1 MKKGK
6 YLITGC
12 AGFIGSNLVKQL
24 RKKYNLI
31 LVDDL
36 SEGSKSNLPKSSRNK
51 IIKKKIQNIKNFKIN
66 NLKGII
72 HLAAQSSVPL
82 SVSEFFKSSTN
93 NIVSSLKVFEIAKK
107 NKVPIV
113 YASSS
118 AIYGNL
124 PIGDDVKNKFSI
136 SSPYAQD
143 KLSLEYYAQ
152 MFFDVFNISSIGLRF
167 FNVYGPKQKADSP
180 YSAVIPIFINRMK
193 KNLPVIINGG
203 FQTRDFI
210 FIDDVIKIIEIS
222 MGKAQSKKINNIFN
236 VGTGRSINI
245 NYLFKLI
252 KKHIPNKSKVIKKSL
267 DKFDPKIS
275 SGSFVK
281 LKKIIKNKKFNF
293 TKLED
298 GIIKTIS
305 SLK

>member
-1 MKKGK
+1 
-6 YLITGC
+6 
-12 AGFIGSNLVKQL
+12 
-24 RKKYNLI
+24 
-31 LVDDL
+31 
-36 SEGSKSNLPKSSRNK
+36 
-51 IIKKKIQNIKNFKIN
+51 
-66 NLKGII
+66 
-72 HLAAQSSVPL
+72 
-82 SVSEFFKSSTN
+82 
-93 NIVSSLKVFEIAKK
+93 
-107 NKVPIV
+107 
-113 YASSS
+113 
-118 AIYGNL
+118 
-124 PIGDDVKNKFSI
+124 
-136 SSPYAQD
+136 
-143 KLSLEYYAQ
+143 
-152 MFFDVFNISSIGLRF
+152 
-167 FNVYGPKQKADSP
+167 
-180 YSAVIPIFINRMK
+180 MK

-222 MGKAQSKKINNIFN
+222 MGKVQSKKINNIFN

-252 KKHIPNKSKVIKKSL
+252 KKQIPNKSKVIKKSL